1 MRCQRKNFTYTKVR
15 CIRPRYNTKIPACWV
30 IIHMLYMLTGGRAGV
45 RKRRSGRRSNAIRY
59 QQTLRR
65 KLKRALQP
73 IEDKLTAFVRQTW
86 PQACNRN
93 RRRKCRPCFSLIRQ
107 YLPGERRTHNIHR
120 DDHALVT
127 AVVSFSD
134 YGRDFLGGLYVQPPP
149 GCM

>member
-1 MRCQRKNFTYTKVR
+1 MFSPHVCLIFPTS
-15 CIRPRYNTKIPACWV
+15 
-30 IIHMLYMLTGGRAGV
+30 TGGRPGV
-45 RKRRSGRRSNAIRY
+45 RKRRLSRRSRAIRH

-65 KLKRALQP
+65 KLKKTLQP

-93 RRRKCRPCFSLIRQ
+93 SRRKCRPCFSLIRQ

-134 YGRDFLGGLYVQPPP
+134 YGRDFLGLNLPLPYEPSLPN
-149 GCM
+149 CHSH